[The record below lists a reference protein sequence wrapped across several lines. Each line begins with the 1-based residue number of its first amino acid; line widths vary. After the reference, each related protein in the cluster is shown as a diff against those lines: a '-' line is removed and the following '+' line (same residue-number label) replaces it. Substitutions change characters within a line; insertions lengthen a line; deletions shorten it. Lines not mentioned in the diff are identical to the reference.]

1 MGLHTSLLA
10 GLLYTSVNRIM
21 TPAAVEQPMSVML
34 MPAEPDESETPAPQE
49 APKKA
54 ATQTVVPDPAV
65 SKSAVKP
72 STPQPE
78 AKPQPVLVPE
88 PPAPV
93 QIAKPK
99 PEIKHK
105 PKPKPLRKMPEQTQ
119 PQPDQVAPA
128 QTNPAASPAA
138 PQERPTTVEPAVSS
152 PALNSGPVAI
162 SRPDPIYPDR
172 ARVLG
177 IEGRVQIQFDVNA
190 GGQVENLQ
198 IISATPRNMFERQIR
213 EAVPRWR
220 YQSGKPGKN
229 LTMTVIF
236 TLSGVSS
243 SVD

>member
-1 MGLHTSLLA
+1 
-10 GLLYTSVNRIM
+10 
-21 TPAAVEQPMSVML
+21 MSVIL

-49 APKKA
+49 APKKV
-54 ATQTVVPDPAV
+54 ATQTVVADPAV
-65 SKSAVKP
+65 SQSAVKP
-72 STPQPE
+72 SVSQSE
-78 AKPQPVLVPE
+78 AKPRPVLAPE

-105 PKPKPLRKMPEQTQ
+105 PKPKPSRKMPERTQ
-119 PQPDQVAPA
+119 PQPDQVTPA
-128 QTNPAASPAA
+128 QTNPSASPEALH
-138 PQERPTTVEPAVSS
+138 ERPTTAEPVVSA
-152 PALNSGPVAI
+152 PALNSGPAAI

-190 GGQVENLQ
+190 GGQVENLR